1 MIPESQF
8 ANSTPSKKRKSR
20 KLRKNYTVVACRDAK
35 AKGRY
40 KPGEGFNKFLKAD
53 RKPTMIA

>member
-1 MIPESQF
+1 MVPESQF
-8 ANSTPSKKRKSR
+8 LGLKAVKPKKSR
-20 KLRKNYTVVACRDAK
+20 KKRQNYTVVACRDAK

-53 RKPTMIA
+53 RKPTMVH